1 MSNTKPPISKQLTLV
16 GHGTCGKTSILNRHM
31 TKTFDENLAPTVF
44 SSTTNEYKHEQGSIE
59 LRLWDTAGQDEFSR
73 FRHLAL
79 PTADYILICFSVD
92 NKASYDE
99 VRDTFIPLI
108 KECCPT
114 AKYFIAATKI
124 DLREDSNVLERLVE
138 NGSSPI
144 SRETGLQLAKSVGAV
159 AYFECSAKLNIGI
172 DEIFDQISKY
182 ALKEHTKVEKGWCEK
197 LWDLFYCCGERV

>member
-1 MSNTKPPISKQLTLV
+1 MSNTKPLISKQLTLV

-31 TKTFDENLAPTVF
+31 TKSFDENLAPTVF
-44 SSTTNEYKHEQGSIE
+44 SSTTNEYKHEQGTIE

-79 PTADYILICFSVD
+79 PTADYILICFSVE

-99 VRDTFIPLI
+99 VKNTFIPLI
-108 KECCPT
+108 KECCPS

-124 DLREDSNVLERLVE
+124 DLREDRDVLERLVE
-138 NGSSPI
+138 NGESPI
-144 SRETGLQLAKSVGAV
+144 SREDGLQLAKTVGA
-159 AYFECSAKLNIGI
+159 AGYFECSAKQNVGI

-182 ALKEHTKVEKGWCEK
+182 ALRDHTKVEKGWFERLMGSC
-197 LWDLFYCCGERV
+197 YCCERSV

>member
-1 MSNTKPPISKQLTLV
+1 MTNAPIISKQLTLV

-31 TKTFDENLAPTVF
+31 NKRFDEIMDPTVF

-79 PTADYILICFSVD
+79 PTADYILICFSVESR
-92 NKASYDE
+92 ASYTE
-99 VRDTFIPLI
+99 IKNSFIPLI

-124 DLREDSNVLERLVE
+124 DLREDRNVLERLVE
-138 NGSSPI
+138 AGDSPI
-144 SRETGLQLAKSVGAV
+144 SRNEGLELAKTVGAV
-159 AYFECSAKLNIGI
+159 GYFECSAKQDKGI
-172 DEIFDQISKY
+172 EEIFYQISKFALKENVKEEKSWFSKLFEIFD
-182 ALKEHTKVEKGWCEK
+182 
-197 LWDLFYCCGERV
+197 CCGKNS